1 MKRTENKHNSLYY
14 IVYSDKM
21 AYKLIDDG
29 FKLVKSMK
37 DRDYVERKIYF
48 FTKSPELVY
57 KVKQYSA
64 QLREERLKQNEQ
76 PFKNCS
82 SY

>member
-1 MKRTENKHNSLYY
+1 MKQTENKHNSLYY

-21 AYKLIDDG
+21 AYKLIDEG
-29 FKLVKSMK
+29 FELVKSME
-37 DRDYVERKIYF
+37 DRDFTGRKIYF
-48 FTKSPELVY
+48 FTKSPELAY

-76 PFKNCS
+76 SFKNCS

>member
-37 DRDYVERKIYF
+37 DRDFTGRKIYF
-48 FTKSPELVY
+48 FTKSPELAY

-64 QLREERLKQNEQ
+64 QLREERLKKYE
-76 PFKNCS
+76 
-82 SY
+82 

>member
-1 MKRTENKHNSLYY
+1 MKQTENKHNSLYY

-37 DRDYVERKIYF
+37 DRDYAWRKIYF

-57 KVKQYSA
+57 KVKQYSS

>member
-29 FKLVKSMK
+29 FELVKSMD
-37 DRDYVERKIYF
+37 DRDYVGRKIYF
-48 FTKSPELVY
+48 FPKSPELAY
-57 KVKQYSA
+57 TVKQYSA
-64 QLREERLKQNEQ
+64 QLREERLKKYE
-76 PFKNCS
+76 
-82 SY
+82 

>member
-1 MKRTENKHNSLYY
+1 MKQTENKHNSLYY

-37 DRDYVERKIYF
+37 DRDYAWRKIYF
-48 FTKSPELVY
+48 FTKSPELAY

>member
-37 DRDYVERKIYF
+37 DRDYAWRKIYF

-57 KVKQYSA
+57 KVKQYSS

>member
-29 FKLVKSMK
+29 FKLVKIMK
-37 DRDYVERKIYF
+37 DRDYVGRKIYF
-48 FTKSPELVY
+48 FTKSPELAY
-57 KVKQYSA
+57 KEKQYSA

>member
-1 MKRTENKHNSLYY
+1 MERIENKHNSLYY
-14 IVYSDKM
+14 IIYSDKM

-29 FKLVKSMK
+29 FELVKSVD
-37 DRDYVERKIYF
+37 DRDYVGRKIYF
-48 FTKSPELVY
+48 FPKSPELAY

>member
-1 MKRTENKHNSLYY
+1 MERTENKHNSLYY
-14 IVYSDKM
+14 IIYSNKM
-21 AYKLIDDG
+21 AYKLINDG
-29 FKLVKSMK
+29 FELVKSMD
-37 DRDYVERKIYF
+37 DRDYVGRKIYF
-48 FTKSPELVY
+48 FTKSPELAY

-76 PFKNCS
+76 PFKNCP

>member
-14 IVYSDKM
+14 IVYSDKI

-29 FKLVKSMK
+29 FKLVKIMK
-37 DRDYVERKIYF
+37 DRDYVGRKIYF
-48 FTKSPELVY
+48 FPKSPELAY

>member
-1 MKRTENKHNSLYY
+1 MKQNENKHNSLYY

-37 DRDYVERKIYF
+37 DRDYVRRNIYF
-48 FTKSPELVY
+48 FTKSPKLVY

>member
-14 IVYSDKM
+14 IIYSDKM

-29 FKLVKSMK
+29 FKLVKIMK
-37 DRDYVERKIYF
+37 DRDYAGRKIYF

-57 KVKQYSA
+57 KVKQYGA

-76 PFKNCS
+76 PFKNCP

>member
-37 DRDYVERKIYF
+37 DRDYAWRKIYF

>member
-1 MKRTENKHNSLYY
+1 MKRTENKHNNLYY
-14 IVYSDKM
+14 IIYNDKM

-29 FKLVKSMK
+29 FKLVKTMQ
-37 DRDYVERKIYF
+37 DRDYAGRKIYF
-48 FTKSPELVY
+48 FPKSPELAY
-57 KVKQYSA
+57 KVKQYGA

-82 SY
+82 SC

>member
-14 IVYSDKM
+14 IIYNDKM

-37 DRDYVERKIYF
+37 DRDYAGRKIYF
-48 FTKSPELVY
+48 FPKSPELAF
-57 KVKQYSA
+57 KVKQYGA